1 MRWIGTLLL
10 LAACHDGGEAT
21 IDGPIGPADTSTTA
35 PGLYV
40 TWQAAPAVPGPL
52 TTEIALTEATFN
64 VDLFEVIGDAGGDTV
79 RRRYPLAWTAAGMPP
94 QEMFHDALPGRYG
107 TVSVTFGG
115 AERSYSIV
123 GTWTQAGQTKTFR
136 IQDRIPIKIMIPIAK
151 MLAAGDATTIQI
163 DVALALPLG
172 GINFGM
178 LDDHGTHGPGGGG
191 GGDGDEDLKLETG
204 DPQMMGF
211 RGRLQAAFAVNR

>member
-10 LAACHDGGEAT
+10 IAACQGGGNAT
-21 IDGPIGPADTSTTA
+21 IDGSVGPADTSGTA

-40 TWQAAPAVPGPL
+40 TWHAVPAVPGPV
-52 TTEIALTEATFN
+52 TSEVAVTEATFN

-79 RRRYPLAWTAAGMPP
+79 RRRYPLAWTAAAMPP
-94 QEMFHDALPGRYG
+94 QEVFHDALPGQYG
-107 TVSVTFGG
+107 SVSITFGG
-115 AERSYSIV
+115 AERAYTIT
-123 GTWTQAGQTKTFR
+123 GTWTHAGETKTFR
-136 IQDRIPIKIMIPIAK
+136 IEDRVPLKIMIPIAK
-151 MLAAGDATTIQI
+151 ALAAGDATTIEI
-163 DVALALPLG
+163 DVGLAAALGA
-172 GINFGM
+172 INFGM

-211 RGRLQAAFAVNR
+211 RGRLQAAFAVGR